1 MKIQLNGDSRDVLPG
16 QSLGALVDSLGIER
30 SWVVAERNCE
40 VPSRA
45 DWDATILL
53 EGDQIELV
61 RFMGGGA

>member
-1 MKIQLNGDSRDVLPG
+1 MTILLNGESRDLLPG
-16 QSLGALVDSLGIER
+16 QSLGALVDSLGLER

-45 DWDATILL
+45 DWDATILVD
-53 EGDQIELV
+53 GDQIELV